1 MLTKWRVAMNT
12 NKAAIIC
19 YQQTIEELEG
29 VKGHIE
35 RRIQALRD
43 RIEELQAPEG
53 HGPYWQCPACKRP
66 CYGWRGDEHK
76 CPTCGAWKLKEIDK
90 ATYDNLVAGRKEVHP

>member
-1 MLTKWRVAMNT
+1 MDT
-12 NKAAIIC
+12 NKVAIIC

-43 RIEELQAPEG
+43 RINDHEP
-53 HGPYWQCPACKRP
+53 P
-66 CYGWRGDEHK
+66 
-76 CPTCGAWKLKEIDK
+76 
-90 ATYDNLVAGRKEVHP
+90 V